1 MPSVSPS
8 RPPSL
13 SVALSAMQMVLTTYL
28 VFALIA
34 SSGPACEP
42 GEDSITYVH
51 LLEDAHAT
59 TETHDSAETRVPR

>member
-1 MPSVSPS
+1 
-8 RPPSL
+8 
-13 SVALSAMQMVLTTYL
+13 MQMVLTTYL
-28 VFALIA
+28 MFALIA

-59 TETHDSAETRVPR
+59 TETRDSADIRVLR